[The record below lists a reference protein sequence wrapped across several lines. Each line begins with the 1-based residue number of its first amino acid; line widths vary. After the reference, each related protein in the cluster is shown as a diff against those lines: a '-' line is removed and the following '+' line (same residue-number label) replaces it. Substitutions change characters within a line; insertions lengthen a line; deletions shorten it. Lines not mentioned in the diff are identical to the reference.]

1 MISARSGVNRG
12 MGKFR
17 PRVGPHDKPTPH
29 QADWGLLSVPGPIA
43 PQRYTRTVR
52 NLGDK
57 PQCAG
62 RRHDQTKRVRS
73 QDALPL
79 ATLVSAQAIEG
90 ARITNGHFHPA
101 VAIFV
106 QDVEGT
112 QRQIGGR
119 ATARPSARCSQG
131 ESSARGVIS
140 RTGASTR
147 LGPHANGSGACRGCS
162 QWACPALV
170 VCVWPHGPPRPPQTA
185 SAVRVGVLRGEGA
198 SLRELGRKDRDGTGR
213 LKGGE
218 DRGEAPACLMRV
230 SASTT

>member
-1 MISARSGVNRG
+1 M
-12 MGKFR
+12 
-17 PRVGPHDKPTPH
+17 
-29 QADWGLLSVPGPIA
+29 
-43 PQRYTRTVR
+43 R

-79 ATLVSAQAIEG
+79 ATLVWPRPSKAPASRMAISTAQRSLYSFKMSRG
-90 ARITNGHFHPA
+90 LNVRS
-101 VAIFV
+101 
-106 QDVEGT
+106 VEELRRG
-112 QRQIGGR
+112 QVRDAPRGR
-119 ATARPSARCSQG
+119 AAPEALSHEPVRALASAHTPMG
-131 ESSARGVIS
+131 AAHAGV
-140 RTGASTR
+140 AV
-147 LGPHANGSGACRGCS
+147 SG
-162 QWACPALV
+162 ACPALV

-218 DRGEAPACLMRV
+218 DRERHPLA
-230 SASTT
+230 